1 MTKDT
6 YLKKQ
11 KRRRNH
17 HASEDGESVERDGR
31 LRLHWRLSDACLFR
45 GASFNNWRPC
55 ECLGFA
61 VVLTLL
67 PCDAFTDQAAGLH
80 GPEQR
85 AARQAR

>member
-1 MTKDT
+1 M
-6 YLKKQ
+6 
-11 KRRRNH
+11 
-17 HASEDGESVERDGR
+17 ASQWSGTAAFVFIGVFLMLAFFEVR
-31 LRLHWRLSDACLFR
+31 
-45 GASFNNWRPC
+45 ASIIGGC